1 MFFASPGIE
10 VQTHFSSVDCDCD
23 DCDFHGYDQLFH
35 KQRMGRGQQSSESH
49 SADVEPSY
57 LVGLT
62 AMCIHVFVH
71 DKSDL

>member
-1 MFFASPGIE
+1 MM
-10 VQTHFSSVDCDCD
+10 DLNL
-23 DCDFHGYDQLFH
+23 HGHVFVWFLLFH

-49 SADVEPSY
+49 SADIAPSY